1 MREGLIPFEEVEP
14 VLLLMEVIMR
24 LRRTAVSLALLAV
37 AGVVAALGFDQAQE
51 ISHLAG
57 FTWSN

>member
-1 MREGLIPFEEVEP
+1 MIFFEQIQFVP
-14 VLLLMEVIMR
+14 LVMEVVMR
-24 LRRTAVSLALLAV
+24 LRRTVVSLVLLAA
-37 AGVVAALGFDQAQE
+37 AGVVATLGLDQAQE

>member
-1 MREGLIPFEEVEP
+1 M
-14 VLLLMEVIMR
+14 LLLMEVIMR

>member
-1 MREGLIPFEEVEP
+1 M
-14 VLLLMEVIMR
+14 LLVMEVIMR
-24 LRRTAVSLALLAV
+24 LRRTVVSLILLAA
-37 AGVVAALGFDQAQE
+37 AGVVAALGVDQAQE

>member
-1 MREGLIPFEEVEP
+1 M
-14 VLLLMEVIMR
+14 LLVMEVIMR
-24 LRRTAVSLALLAV
+24 LRRTVVSLALLAV
-37 AGVVAALGFDQAQE
+37 AGVVAALGLDQAPE